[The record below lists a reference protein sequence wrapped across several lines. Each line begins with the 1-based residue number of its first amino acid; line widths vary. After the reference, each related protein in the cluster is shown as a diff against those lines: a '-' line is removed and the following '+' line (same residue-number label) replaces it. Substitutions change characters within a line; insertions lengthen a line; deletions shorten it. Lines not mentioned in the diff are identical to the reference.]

1 MSSTEAQAE
10 AIKFSY
16 VVIAEENA
24 RRIAVV
30 DATELCRGDSG
41 VCDLVPVRSI
51 ELAER
56 PHNLTAIGA
65 IVYATHPA
73 SGTVSRI
80 DVATGDVLTVSVGTE
95 PHDIKPA
102 DEVGFL
108 IVADEKGRKLLRID
122 AETLAV
128 AQTIEMPGEP
138 HDMVVDG
145 GTLWV
150 TLIGRSELVKVVGG
164 DVELFTTGGSPHD
177 LVVARDG
184 KIWFSNWGSDRL
196 GIFDPDSGIV
206 PDALVGVGEPQHFAV
221 DPVGSV
227 WISDIAA
234 GAVVGFVG
242 ERPTVVQVGASP
254 HHVAFIGNTL
264 VVAVSGTGEA
274 VFVEGGQVVARARLS
289 EGLHGVAIVELAGP
303 LDG

>member
-1 MSSTEAQAE
+1 MSSAEARAE

-24 RRIAVV
+24 KRIAVV

-41 VCDLVPVRSI
+41 VCDLVPLRSI
-51 ELAER
+51 ELSER

-73 SGTVSRI
+73 AGTVSRI
-80 DVATGDVLTVSVGTE
+80 DVATGDVLNVRVGTE

-102 DEVGFL
+102 GEIGFL
-108 IVADEKGRKLLRID
+108 IVADEKGRKLLKID
-122 AETLAV
+122 AETLV
-128 AQTIEMPGEP
+128 VMDTVEMPGEP

-145 GTLWV
+145 EILWV
-150 TLIGRSELVKVVGG
+150 TLIGRSELVKVVDGN
-164 DVELFTTGGSPHD
+164 VELFATGGSPHD

-196 GIFDPDSGIV
+196 SIFDPASGIV
-206 PDALVGVGEPQHFAV
+206 PDAPVGVGEPQHFAV

-227 WISDIAA
+227 WISDVAA

-242 ERPTVVQVGASP
+242 KRPTVVQVGASP
-254 HHVAFIGNTL
+254 HHVVFIGDTL
-264 VVAVSGTGEA
+264 VVAVSGTGET

-289 EGLHGVAIVELAGP
+289 EGLHGLAIVELAGS
-303 LDG
+303 LGG